1 MEKKTEIL
9 FIVMKVFAYIA
20 FIGLSIEAGS
30 ILVSFIVSLT
40 VSGKAS
46 QDLYMG
52 LNLGELHDLSLG
64 NYIFLGSLVLAVYL
78 IKAHMA
84 YLLIRILDTI
94 KLDNPFQEKL
104 VNQIST
110 LGNTAL
116 TAGFIG
122 VFVNLFV
129 TQVLNMAYRIEIPVK
144 FDVSE
149 FFFLAGIIFILS
161 KIFKRGVEIQSE
173 NELTV

>member
-30 ILVSFIVSLT
+30 ILVSLIVSLA
-40 VSGKAS
+40 VSGQAA
-46 QDLYMG
+46 QNLYLG
-52 LNLGELHDLSLG
+52 LNLGELHELSLG
-64 NYIFLGSLVLAVYL
+64 SYVVLGALIFAIYVL
-78 IKAHMA
+78 KALLA
-84 YLLIRILDTI
+84 YFLIRILDTL
-94 KLDNPFQEKL
+94 KLDNPFEDKV
-104 VNQIST
+104 VNLISK

-116 TAGFIG
+116 SAGFVG
-122 VFVNLFV
+122 VFVNLLV
-129 TQVLNMAYRIEIPVK
+129 TQVLNIAFRIQLPVK

>member
-9 FIVMKVFAYIA
+9 FILMKVFAYIA

-30 ILVSFIVSLT
+30 ILVSLIVSLV
-40 VSGKAS
+40 VSGQAA
-46 QDLYMG
+46 QNLYLG
-52 LNLGELHDLSLG
+52 LNLGKLHELSLG
-64 NYIFLGSLVLAVYL
+64 SYVVLGALIFAIYVL
-78 IKAHMA
+78 KALLA
-84 YLLIRILDTI
+84 YFLIRILDTL
-94 KLDNPFQEKL
+94 KPDNPFQEKVVHL
-104 VNQIST
+104 ISK

-116 TAGFIG
+116 TAGFVG
-122 VFVNLFV
+122 VFVNLLV
-129 TQVLNMAYRIEIPVK
+129 TQVLNIAYRIQLPVK

-161 KIFKRGVEIQSE
+161 KIFKRGVEIQTE